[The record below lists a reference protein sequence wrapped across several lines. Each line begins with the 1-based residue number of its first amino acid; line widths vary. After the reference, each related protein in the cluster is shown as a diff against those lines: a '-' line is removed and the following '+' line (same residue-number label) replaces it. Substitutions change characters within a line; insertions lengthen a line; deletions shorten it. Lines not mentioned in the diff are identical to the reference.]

1 MLIENYNLCNEGK
14 RDCMN
19 ALKVRKALESFF
31 LEDIGEKD
39 VTSQLIFPDNL
50 RAKGM
55 FLAKETGVFV
65 GTAVIEQG
73 FRLLDDSI
81 QITLHK
87 KDGDFVEKGEI
98 LASVEGPIASLLT
111 AERVILNIIQ
121 RMSGIATMTRKAV
134 LALESDHT
142 RICDTRK
149 TMPGLR
155 MFDKYAVVCGGGYNH
170 RFGLYDGVMIKDN
183 HIAFAGSITK
193 AVTSVKEKLG
203 HMVKVEV
210 ETETEEQVRE
220 VIAAGADIIMFDN
233 RTPEEVREFS
243 KIVPSTIVTEASGG
257 ITIENLSNYG
267 GTGVD
272 YISLGLLTH
281 SVKALDISFNIEV

>member
-1 MLIENYNLCNEGK
+1 MLIEIYNLCNEGK

-19 ALKVRKALESFF
+19 ALKVRKALERFI

-50 RAKGM
+50 RAKGT

-73 FRLLDDSI
+73 FRLLDDGI
-81 QITLHK
+81 QITLYK

-183 HIAFAGSITK
+183 HIAFVGSITK

-220 VIAAGADIIMFDN
+220 AIAAGADIIMFDN
-233 RTPEEVREFS
+233 RTPEEVHEFS

>member
-1 MLIENYNLCNEGK
+1 
-14 RDCMN
+14 MN

-50 RAKGM
+50 RAKGT
-55 FLAKETGVFV
+55 FLAKDTGVFV

-87 KDGDFVEKGEI
+87 KDGDFVGKGEI
-98 LASVEGPIASLLT
+98 LASVEGPIVSLLT

-220 VIAAGADIIMFDN
+220 AIAAGADIIMFDN

-243 KIVPSTIVTEASGG
+243 KIVPSAIVTEASGG
-257 ITIENLSNYG
+257 ITIENLSKYG

>member
-1 MLIENYNLCNEGK
+1 
-14 RDCMN
+14 MN

-50 RAKGM
+50 RAKGT
-55 FLAKETGVFV
+55 FLAKDTGVFV

-87 KDGDFVEKGEI
+87 KDGDFVGKGEI
-98 LASVEGPIASLLT
+98 LASVEGPIVSLLT

-134 LALESDHT
+134 LVLESDHT

-220 VIAAGADIIMFDN
+220 AIAAGADIIMFDN

-243 KIVPSTIVTEASGG
+243 KIVPSAIVTEASGG
-257 ITIENLSNYG
+257 ITIENLSKYG
-267 GTGVD
+267 GAGVD

>member
-1 MLIENYNLCNEGK
+1 
-14 RDCMN
+14 MN

-50 RAKGM
+50 RAKGT
-55 FLAKETGVFV
+55 FLAKDTGVFV

-87 KDGDFVEKGEI
+87 KDGDFVGKGEI

-134 LALESDHT
+134 LALEKSDHT

-220 VIAAGADIIMFDN
+220 AIAAGADIIMFDN
-233 RTPEEVREFS
+233 CTPEEVREFS
-243 KIVPSTIVTEASGG
+243 KIVPSAIVTEASGG
-257 ITIENLSNYG
+257 ITIENLSKYG
-267 GTGVD
+267 GAGVD

>member
-1 MLIENYNLCNEGK
+1 
-14 RDCMN
+14 MN

-31 LEDIGEKD
+31 LEDIGERD
-39 VTSQLIFPDNL
+39 VTSQLIFPENL
-50 RAKGM
+50 KAKGT
-55 FLAKETGVFV
+55 FLAKDTGVFAGRV
-65 GTAVIEQG
+65 VIEQG
-73 FRLLDDSI
+73 FRLLDESI
-81 QITLHK
+81 QITFHK
-87 KDGDFVEKGEI
+87 NDGDLVEKGEI

-121 RMSGIATMTRKAV
+121 RMSGIATMTQRAV
-134 LALESDHT
+134 RALESNHT

-210 ETETEEQVRE
+210 ETETKEQVHE
-220 VIAAGADIIMFDN
+220 AVAAGADIIMFDN
-233 RTPEEVREFS
+233 RTPEEVHEFS
-243 KIVPSTIVTEASGG
+243 KIVPSAIVTEASGG
-257 ITIENLSNYG
+257 ITIENLSKYG
-267 GTGVD
+267 KTGVD
-272 YISLGLLTH
+272 YISLGVLTH
-281 SVKALDISFNIEV
+281 STGALDISFNIEV

>member
-1 MLIENYNLCNEGK
+1 
-14 RDCMN
+14 MN

-50 RAKGM
+50 RAKGT

-65 GTAVIEQG
+65 GTTVIEQG

-121 RMSGIATMTRKAV
+121 RMSGMATMTRKAV

-220 VIAAGADIIMFDN
+220 AIAAGADIIMFDN

>member
-1 MLIENYNLCNEGK
+1 
-14 RDCMN
+14 MN

-50 RAKGM
+50 RAKGT
-55 FLAKETGVFV
+55 FLAKDTGVFV

-87 KDGDFVEKGEI
+87 KDGDFVGKGEI

-220 VIAAGADIIMFDN
+220 AIAAGADIIMFDN

-243 KIVPSTIVTEASGG
+243 KIVPSAIVTEASGG
-257 ITIENLSNYG
+257 ITIENLSKYG

>member
-50 RAKGM
+50 RAKGT
-55 FLAKETGVFV
+55 FLAKDTGVFV

-87 KDGDFVEKGEI
+87 KDGDFVGKGEI

-111 AERVILNIIQ
+111 VERVILNIIQ

-183 HIAFAGSITK
+183 HIAFAGSITN

-220 VIAAGADIIMFDN
+220 AIAAGADIIMFDN

-243 KIVPSTIVTEASGG
+243 KIVPSAIVTEASGG
-257 ITIENLSNYG
+257 ITIENLSKYG
-267 GTGVD
+267 GAGVD

>member
-1 MLIENYNLCNEGK
+1 MCNEGK

-31 LEDIGEKD
+31 LEDIGERD
-39 VTSQLIFPDNL
+39 VTSQLIFPENL
-50 RAKGM
+50 KAKGT
-55 FLAKETGVFV
+55 FLAKDTGVFAGRV
-65 GTAVIEQG
+65 VIEQG
-73 FRLLDDSI
+73 FRLLDESI
-81 QITLHK
+81 QITFHK
-87 KDGDFVEKGEI
+87 NDGDLVEKGEI

-121 RMSGIATMTRKAV
+121 RMSGIATMTQRAV
-134 LALESDHT
+134 RALESNHT

-210 ETETEEQVRE
+210 ETETKEQVHE
-220 VIAAGADIIMFDN
+220 AVAAGADIIMFDN
-233 RTPEEVREFS
+233 RTPEEVHEFS
-243 KIVPSTIVTEASGG
+243 KIVPSAIVTEASGG
-257 ITIENLSNYG
+257 ITIENLSKYG
-267 GTGVD
+267 KTGVD
-272 YISLGLLTH
+272 YISLGVLTH
-281 SVKALDISFNIEV
+281 STGALDISFNIEV

>member
-1 MLIENYNLCNEGK
+1 
-14 RDCMN
+14 MN

-39 VTSQLIFPDNL
+39 VTSQLIFPNNL
-50 RAKGM
+50 RAKGT
-55 FLAKETGVFV
+55 FLAKDTGVFV

-87 KDGDFVEKGEI
+87 KDGDFVGKGEI

-183 HIAFAGSITK
+183 HIAFTGSITK

-220 VIAAGADIIMFDN
+220 AIAAGADIIMFDN

-243 KIVPSTIVTEASGG
+243 KIVPSAIVTEASGG
-257 ITIENLSNYG
+257 ITIENLSKYG

>member
-50 RAKGM
+50 RAKGT

-65 GTAVIEQG
+65 GTTVIEQG

-81 QITLHK
+81 QITLYK

-220 VIAAGADIIMFDN
+220 AIAAGADIIMFDN

>member
-1 MLIENYNLCNEGK
+1 
-14 RDCMN
+14 MN
-19 ALKVRKALESFF
+19 VLKVRKALESFF
-31 LEDIGEKD
+31 LEDIGERD
-39 VTSQLIFPDNL
+39 VTSQLIFPENL
-50 RAKGM
+50 KAKGT
-55 FLAKETGVFV
+55 FLAKDTGVFAGRV
-65 GTAVIEQG
+65 VIEQG
-73 FRLLDDSI
+73 FRLLDESI
-81 QITLHK
+81 QITFHK
-87 KDGDFVEKGEI
+87 NDGDLVGKGEI

-121 RMSGIATMTRKAV
+121 RMSGIATMTQRAV
-134 LALESDHT
+134 RALESNHT

-210 ETETEEQVRE
+210 ETETKEQVHE
-220 VIAAGADIIMFDN
+220 AVAAGADIIMFDN
-233 RTPEEVREFS
+233 RTPEEVHEFS
-243 KIVPSTIVTEASGG
+243 KIVPSVIVTEASGG
-257 ITIENLSNYG
+257 ITIENLSKYG
-267 GTGVD
+267 KTGVD
-272 YISLGLLTH
+272 YISLGVLTH
-281 SVKALDISFNIEV
+281 SAGALDISFNIEV